1 MKTLYTIGREQNSDI
16 ILWNEES
23 SRCHAQIRIDQKGK
37 LWLMDMST
45 NGTYLNGM
53 RISPNYEVEV
63 SRKDEIL
70 FAGVELLDWNRI
82 PKQKNKLL
90 WIILPISIVVLIA
103 IAVVLCCVLIPK
115 GNDETESGGTPV
127 ATEVSEQAETEN
139 SPEVPTAPAEVDAPS
154 PADSNPKVSVEKKQ
168 QETESSKIAK
178 EIYKN
183 LNRKKNQS
191 SSKENNI
198 KNENKANRV
207 SETAAAPNEVP
218 PTSEET
224 PVDAIF

>member
-1 MKTLYTIGREQNSDI
+1 MKTLYTIGRESNSDI

-70 FAGVELLDWNRI
+70 FAGVEALDWSRI

-115 GNDETESGGTPV
+115 GNTESEGEVTPI
-127 ATEVSEQAETEN
+127 AIEVPEQPETLN
-139 SPEVPTAPAEVDAPS
+139 SPEVSNPPTEVDVPS
-154 PADSNPKVSVEKKQ
+154 QADSEQKVSDEKKNK
-168 QETESSKIAK
+168 ESESSKIAK

-191 SSKENNI
+191 SSKENN
-198 KNENKANRV
+198 NNKSESV
-207 SETAAAPNEVP
+207 SESEAAPNAVP
-218 PTSEET
+218 PTTEET
-224 PVDAIF
+224 PIDAIF

>member
-1 MKTLYTIGREQNSDI
+1 MKTLYTIGRESNSDI

-70 FAGVELLDWNRI
+70 FAGVELLDWNQI

-115 GNDETESGGTPV
+115 GNTESEGEVTPI
-127 ATEVSEQAETEN
+127 ATEVPEQPETEN
-139 SPEVPTAPAEVDAPS
+139 APEVSDPPTEVDVPS
-154 PADSNPKVSVEKKQ
+154 QADSQSRVNDERTGRKPSN
-168 QETESSKIAK
+168 
-178 EIYKN
+178 KN
-183 LNRKKNQS
+183 ANVNQNHPQTQP
-191 SSKENNI
+191 SKEQINN
-198 KNENKANRV
+198 NKPESV
-207 SETAAAPNEVP
+207 SESEAAPNAVP
-218 PTSEET
+218 PTTEET

>member
-1 MKTLYTIGREQNSDI
+1 
-16 ILWNEES
+16 
-23 SRCHAQIRIDQKGK
+23 
-37 LWLMDMST
+37 MDMST

-70 FAGVELLDWNRI
+70 FAGVELLDWNQI

-115 GNDETESGGTPV
+115 GNTESEGEVTPI
-127 ATEVSEQAETEN
+127 ATEVPEQPETEN
-139 SPEVPTAPAEVDAPS
+139 APEVSDPPTEVDVPS
-154 PADSNPKVSVEKKQ
+154 QADSQSRVNDERTGRKPSN
-168 QETESSKIAK
+168 
-178 EIYKN
+178 KN
-183 LNRKKNQS
+183 ANVNQNHPQTQP
-191 SSKENNI
+191 SKEQINN
-198 KNENKANRV
+198 NKPESV
-207 SETAAAPNEVP
+207 SESEAAPNAVP
-218 PTSEET
+218 PTTEET

>member
-1 MKTLYTIGREQNSDI
+1 MKTLYTIGRESNSDI

-70 FAGVELLDWNRI
+70 FAGVELLDWNQI

-115 GNDETESGGTPV
+115 GNTESEGEVTPI
-127 ATEVSEQAETEN
+127 ATEVPEQPETVN
-139 SPEVPTAPAEVDAPS
+139 SPEVSNPPTEVDVPS
-154 PADSNPKVSVEKKQ
+154 QADSEQKVPDEKKKK
-168 QETESSKIAK
+168 ESESSKIAK

-191 SSKENNI
+191 SSKENN
-198 KNENKANRV
+198 NNKSESV
-207 SETAAAPNEVP
+207 SESEAAPNAVP
-218 PTSEET
+218 PTTEET
-224 PVDAIF
+224 PIDAIF

>member
-1 MKTLYTIGREQNSDI
+1 MKTLYTIGRESNSDI

-70 FAGVELLDWNRI
+70 FAGVELLDWNQI

-115 GNDETESGGTPV
+115 GNTESEGEVTPI
-127 ATEVSEQAETEN
+127 ATEVPEQPETVN
-139 SPEVPTAPAEVDAPS
+139 SPEVSNPPTEVDVPS
-154 PADSNPKVSVEKKQ
+154 QADAEQKVSDEKK
-168 QETESSKIAK
+168 
-178 EIYKN
+178 
-183 LNRKKNQS
+183 
-191 SSKENNI
+191 
-198 KNENKANRV
+198 NK
-207 SETAAAPNEVP
+207 
-218 PTSEET
+218 
-224 PVDAIF
+224 

>member
-1 MKTLYTIGREQNSDI
+1 MKTLYTIGRESNSDI

-70 FAGVELLDWNRI
+70 FAGVEALDWSRI
-82 PKQKNKLL
+82 PKQKNKVL

-103 IAVVLCCVLIPK
+103 IAFVLCCVLIPK
-115 GNDETESGGTPV
+115 ENTEFEGEVTPI
-127 ATEVSEQAETEN
+127 ATEVPEQPETVN
-139 SPEVPTAPAEVDAPS
+139 SPEVSNPPTEVDVPS
-154 PADSNPKVSVEKKQ
+154 QTDSEQKVSDEKKKK
-168 QETESSKIAK
+168 ESESSKIAK

-191 SSKENNI
+191 SSNSNSN
-198 KNENKANRV
+198 NENKPKSV
-207 SETAAAPNEVP
+207 SESEAAPNAVP
-218 PTSEET
+218 PTTEET

>member
-1 MKTLYTIGREQNSDI
+1 MKTLYTIGRESNSDI

-70 FAGVELLDWNRI
+70 FAGVEALDWSRI

-115 GNDETESGGTPV
+115 GNIEAESEVTPTVTEVPEQP
-127 ATEVSEQAETEN
+127 ATETA
-139 SPEVPTAPAEVDAPS
+139 PEVSDTPAEVDVPS
-154 PADSNPKVSVEKKQ
+154 QTDSEPIVSVEKKN
-168 QETESSKIAK
+168 TSSESSKIAK

-183 LNRKKNQS
+183 LNRKINKS
-191 SSKENNI
+191 SSKENN
-198 KNENKANRV
+198 NNKSESV
-207 SETAAAPNEVP
+207 SESEAAPNAVP
-218 PTSEET
+218 PTTEET
-224 PVDAIF
+224 PIDAIF

>member
-1 MKTLYTIGREQNSDI
+1 MKTLYTIGRESNSDI

-70 FAGVELLDWNRI
+70 FAGVEALDWSRI

-115 GNDETESGGTPV
+115 GNTESEGEVTPI
-127 ATEVSEQAETEN
+127 ATEVPEQPETVN
-139 SPEVPTAPAEVDAPS
+139 SPEVSNPPTEVDVPS
-154 PADSNPKVSVEKKQ
+154 QADSEQKVSDEKKNK
-168 QETESSKIAK
+168 ESESSKIAK

-191 SSKENNI
+191 SSKENN
-198 KNENKANRV
+198 NNKSESV
-207 SETAAAPNEVP
+207 SESEAAPNAVP
-218 PTSEET
+218 PTTEET
-224 PVDAIF
+224 PIDAIF

>member
-1 MKTLYTIGREQNSDI
+1 MKTLYTIGRESNSDI

-23 SRCHAQIRIDQKGK
+23 SRYHAQIRIDQKGK

-70 FAGVELLDWNRI
+70 FAGVELLDWNQI

-115 GNDETESGGTPV
+115 GNTESEGEVTPI
-127 ATEVSEQAETEN
+127 ATEVPEQPETVN
-139 SPEVPTAPAEVDAPS
+139 SPEVSNPPTEVDVPS
-154 PADSNPKVSVEKKQ
+154 QADSEQKVSDEKKNK
-168 QETESSKIAK
+168 ESESSKIAK

-191 SSKENNI
+191 SSQENN
-198 KNENKANRV
+198 NNKSESV
-207 SETAAAPNEVP
+207 SESEAAPNAVP
-218 PTSEET
+218 PTTEET
-224 PVDAIF
+224 PIDAIF

>member
-1 MKTLYTIGREQNSDI
+1 MKTLYTIGRESNSDI

-23 SRCHAQIRIDQKGK
+23 SRYHAQIRIDQKGK

-70 FAGVELLDWNRI
+70 FAGVEALDWSRI

-115 GNDETESGGTPV
+115 EKTEFEGEVTPI
-127 ATEVSEQAETEN
+127 ATEVPEQPETVN
-139 SPEVPTAPAEVDAPS
+139 SPEVSNPPTEVDVPS
-154 PADSNPKVSVEKKQ
+154 QADSEQKVSAEKKNK
-168 QETESSKIAK
+168 ESESSKIAK

-191 SSKENNI
+191 SSKENN
-198 KNENKANRV
+198 NNKSESV
-207 SETAAAPNEVP
+207 SESEAAPNAVP
-218 PTSEET
+218 PTTEET
-224 PVDAIF
+224 PIDAIF

>member
-1 MKTLYTIGREQNSDI
+1 MKTLYTIGRESNSDI

-70 FAGVELLDWNRI
+70 FAGVEALDWSRI

-115 GNDETESGGTPV
+115 GNTESEGEVTPI
-127 ATEVSEQAETEN
+127 ATEVPEQPETEN
-139 SPEVPTAPAEVDAPS
+139 APEVSDPPTEVDVPS
-154 PADSNPKVSVEKKQ
+154 QADSESRVNDERKGRKPSNKNANVNQNHPQTQPSKEQINNKK
-168 QETESSKIAK
+168 TES
-178 EIYKN
+178 
-183 LNRKKNQS
+183 
-191 SSKENNI
+191 
-198 KNENKANRV
+198 V
-207 SETAAAPNEVP
+207 SESEAAPNAVP
-218 PTSEET
+218 PTTEET
-224 PVDAIF
+224 PIDAIF

>member
-1 MKTLYTIGREQNSDI
+1 MKTLYTIGRESNSDI

-23 SRCHAQIRIDQKGK
+23 SRYHAQIRIDQKGK

-70 FAGVELLDWNRI
+70 FAGVEALDWSRI

-115 GNDETESGGTPV
+115 GNTESEGEVTPI
-127 ATEVSEQAETEN
+127 ATEVPEQPETVN
-139 SPEVPTAPAEVDAPS
+139 SPEVSNPPTEVDVPS
-154 PADSNPKVSVEKKQ
+154 QAVSEQKVSDEKKNK
-168 QETESSKIAK
+168 ESESSKIAK

-191 SSKENNI
+191 SSKENN
-198 KNENKANRV
+198 NNKSESV
-207 SETAAAPNEVP
+207 SESEAAPNAVP
-218 PTSEET
+218 PTTEET
-224 PVDAIF
+224 PIDAIF

>member
-1 MKTLYTIGREQNSDI
+1 MKTLYTIGRESNSDI

-70 FAGVELLDWNRI
+70 FAGVEALDWSRI

-115 GNDETESGGTPV
+115 GNTESEGEVTPI
-127 ATEVSEQAETEN
+127 ATEVPEQPETVN
-139 SPEVPTAPAEVDAPS
+139 SPEVSNPPTEVDVPS
-154 PADSNPKVSVEKKQ
+154 QADSEQKVPDEKKKK
-168 QETESSKIAK
+168 ESESSKIAK

-191 SSKENNI
+191 SSKENN
-198 KNENKANRV
+198 NNKSESV
-207 SETAAAPNEVP
+207 SESEAAPNAVP
-218 PTSEET
+218 PTTEET
-224 PVDAIF
+224 PIDAIF

>member
-1 MKTLYTIGREQNSDI
+1 MKTLYTIGRESNSDI

-45 NGTYLNGM
+45 NSTYLNGM

-70 FAGVELLDWNRI
+70 FAGVELLDWNQI

-115 GNDETESGGTPV
+115 GNTESEGEVTPI
-127 ATEVSEQAETEN
+127 ATEVPEQLETVN
-139 SPEVPTAPAEVDAPS
+139 SPEVSNPPTEVDVPS
-154 PADSNPKVSVEKKQ
+154 QADSEQKVSAEKKNK
-168 QETESSKIAK
+168 ESESSKIAK

-191 SSKENNI
+191 SSNSNSN
-198 KNENKANRV
+198 NENKPKSV
-207 SETAAAPNEVP
+207 SESEAAPNAVP
-218 PTSEET
+218 PTTEET
-224 PVDAIF
+224 PLDAIF

>member
-70 FAGVELLDWNRI
+70 FAGVEQLDWNRI

-103 IAVVLCCVLIPK
+103 IAVILCCVLIPK
-115 GNDETESGGTPV
+115 ENTEFEGEVTPV
-127 ATEVSEQAETEN
+127 ATEVPEQPETEN
-139 SPEVPTAPAEVDAPS
+139 APEVSDPPTEVDVPS
-154 PADSNPKVSVEKKQ
+154 QADSQSRVNDERTGRKP
-168 QETESSKIAK
+168 TN
-178 EIYKN
+178 KN
-183 LNRKKNQS
+183 TNDNQNHS
-191 SSKENNI
+191 QTQPSKEQNN
-198 KNENKANRV
+198 NNKPESV
-207 SETAAAPNEVP
+207 SETEAAPNEVP
-218 PTSEET
+218 PTTEET

>member
-82 PKQKNKLL
+82 PQQKNKLL

-115 GNDETESGGTPV
+115 ENTEFEGELTPI
-127 ATEVSEQAETEN
+127 ATEVPEQPETVN
-139 SPEVPTAPAEVDAPS
+139 APEVSDPPTEVDAPS
-154 PADSNPKVSVEKKQ
+154 QADSQSRVNDERRGCKP
-168 QETESSKIAK
+168 TN
-178 EIYKN
+178 KN
-183 LNRKKNQS
+183 TNDNQNHS
-191 SSKENNI
+191 QTKPSKEQNN
-198 KNENKANRV
+198 NNKPESV
-207 SETAAAPNEVP
+207 SETEAAPNEVP
-218 PTSEET
+218 PTTEET

>member
-1 MKTLYTIGREQNSDI
+1 MKTLYIIGRESNSDI

-45 NGTYLNGM
+45 NGTFLNGM

-70 FAGVELLDWNRI
+70 FAGVEPLDWSRI

-90 WIILPISIVVLIA
+90 WIILPISIVVLVA
-103 IAVVLCCVLIPK
+103 IAVVLYCVLIPN
-115 GNDETESGGTPV
+115 GNTESECEVAPI
-127 ATEVSEQAETEN
+127 ATEAPKQSEVDTI
-139 SPEVPTAPAEVDAPS
+139 PEVCDTPTEVDVPS
-154 PADSNPKVSVEKKQ
+154 PTDSETKVSAKKKKK
-168 QETESSKIAK
+168 EPESSKIAK

-191 SSKENNI
+191 SSKEDNN
-198 KNENKANRV
+198 KNKTKGV
-207 SETAAAPNEVP
+207 SESEAAPNAAL
-218 PTSEET
+218 PTTEET

>member
-70 FAGVELLDWNRI
+70 FAGVELLDWNQI

-115 GNDETESGGTPV
+115 GNTESEGEVTPI
-127 ATEVSEQAETEN
+127 ATEVPEQPETVN
-139 SPEVPTAPAEVDAPS
+139 SPEVSNPPTEVDVPS
-154 PADSNPKVSVEKKQ
+154 QAVSEQKVSDEKKNK
-168 QETESSKIAK
+168 ESESSKIAK

-191 SSKENNI
+191 SSKENN
-198 KNENKANRV
+198 NNKSESV
-207 SETAAAPNEVP
+207 SESEAAPNAVP
-218 PTSEET
+218 PTTEET
-224 PVDAIF
+224 PIDAIF

>member
-1 MKTLYTIGREQNSDI
+1 MKTLYTIGRESNSDI

-70 FAGVELLDWNRI
+70 FAGVELLDWNQI

-115 GNDETESGGTPV
+115 GNTESEGEVTPI
-127 ATEVSEQAETEN
+127 ATEVPEQPETVN
-139 SPEVPTAPAEVDAPS
+139 SPEVSNPPTEVDVPS
-154 PADSNPKVSVEKKQ
+154 QADSEQKVSDEKKNK
-168 QETESSKIAK
+168 ESESSKIAK

-191 SSKENNI
+191 SSKENN
-198 KNENKANRV
+198 NNKSESV
-207 SETAAAPNEVP
+207 SESEAAPNAVP
-218 PTSEET
+218 PTTEET
-224 PVDAIF
+224 PIDAIF

>member
-1 MKTLYTIGREQNSDI
+1 MKTLYTIGRESNSDI

-70 FAGVELLDWNRI
+70 FAGVEALDWSRI

-115 GNDETESGGTPV
+115 GNTESEGEVTPI
-127 ATEVSEQAETEN
+127 ATEVPEQPETVN
-139 SPEVPTAPAEVDAPS
+139 SPEVSDTPAEVDMPS
-154 PADSNPKVSVEKKQ
+154 QTDSEPIVSVEKKNK
-168 QETESSKIAK
+168 ESESSKIAR

-191 SSKENNI
+191 SSKENN
-198 KNENKANRV
+198 NNKSESV
-207 SETAAAPNEVP
+207 SESEAAPNAVP
-218 PTSEET
+218 PTTEET
-224 PVDAIF
+224 PIIDAIF

>member
-1 MKTLYTIGREQNSDI
+1 MKTLYTIGRESNSDI

-70 FAGVELLDWNRI
+70 FAGVELLDWNQI

-115 GNDETESGGTPV
+115 GNTEFEGEVTPI
-127 ATEVSEQAETEN
+127 ATEVPEQPETVNAPEVSDPPTEVDVPSQADSEQ
-139 SPEVPTAPAEVDAPS
+139 
-154 PADSNPKVSVEKKQ
+154 KVSDEKKNK
-168 QETESSKIAK
+168 ESESSKIAK

-191 SSKENNI
+191 SSKENN
-198 KNENKANRV
+198 NNKSESV
-207 SETAAAPNEVP
+207 SESEAAPNAVP
-218 PTSEET
+218 PTTEET
-224 PVDAIF
+224 PIDAIF

>member
-1 MKTLYTIGREQNSDI
+1 MKTLYTIGRESNSDI

-70 FAGVELLDWNRI
+70 FAGVEALDWSRI

-115 GNDETESGGTPV
+115 ENIEFEGEVTPI
-127 ATEVSEQAETEN
+127 ATEVPEQPETVN
-139 SPEVPTAPAEVDAPS
+139 APEVSNEPTNVDAPS
-154 PADSNPKVSVEKKQ
+154 QTDSKPKVPTEKKQ
-168 QETESSKIAK
+168 RETESSKIAK

-191 SSKENNI
+191 SSNSNSN
-198 KNENKANRV
+198 NENKPKSV
-207 SETAAAPNEVP
+207 SESEAAPNAVP
-218 PTSEET
+218 PTTEET